1 MLQMLS
7 INVTDMCCW
16 VLQTLNF
23 NVADVVSMLQ
33 TCDVGICVG
42 GVPMLQMLSIDVTDM
57 CCWVLQTL
65 NFNVADVEF
74 RCWKHVMLGFV

>member
-1 MLQMLS
+1 
-7 INVTDMCCW
+7 
-16 VLQTLNF
+16 
-23 NVADVVSMLQ
+23 MLQ

-42 GVPMLQMLSIDVTDM
+42 GGSMLQMLSIDVTDM

-74 RCWKHVMLGFV
+74 RCCKHVILGFV